1 MIAVGNGDTRFA
13 AADAATCTI
22 VTGMDKSMRSPA
34 TNATLGFAL
43 DQAAD
48 HPSCAEQVIKGL
60 RPTVNLGQ
68 VRTWLCHLTIY

>member
-13 AADAATCTI
+13 AADAATCTLM
-22 VTGMDKSMRSPA
+22 TGCIKSMRSSA
-34 TNATLGFAL
+34 TTFLFA

-60 RPTVNLGQ
+60 RPTGNLGQ
-68 VRTWLCHLTIY
+68 VRTWL